1 MALKCCLQKN
11 NKYYISYLIEV
22 ILINYI
28 ELFAGIGGISSGLSH
43 QRFNCLL
50 AAEYDPFSKVQV
62 TQDAY
67 ATLHPHTEITGDVRQ
82 ISLRDVPEHDLLV
95 FTPPWQSFS
104 ISGLRKGFDDTR
116 GTLSFDALN
125 IAKFKQPAFL
135 LFENVKGLI
144 SHEKGNTLKTLL
156 MAMNEIGYNVDFEL
170 MNPKDFGIPQNRSR
184 IFIVGVRKDLI
195 HCEHW
200 KTTSS
205 YTDNVLKIKSK
216 ILETTSIDSFN
227 FNWPQTTHN
236 AATISLLPFLDS
248 NVDAQFYLSKEKHQF
263 ILNQMIHNNFRYSD
277 RNNVICINPR
287 TITNTQTRQ
296 QDRVYLSTHCMTTL
310 QAQLNGRFN
319 IIEDIDLHQLSF
331 ANRMQGFHIRR
342 LTPRECLRLQNF
354 PSNTYDI
361 LKEAGF
367 KDAAIYKFAG
377 NAVNALVIEKLGIEL
392 LKLYDSLC
400 NSISLENLTTSIN
413 NN

>member
-1 MALKCCLQKN
+1 M
-11 NKYYISYLIEV
+11 IT
-22 ILINYI
+22 INYI
-28 ELFAGIGGISSGLSH
+28 ELFAGIGGISFGLSQ

-67 ATLHPHTEITGDVRQ
+67 ATLHPHTKITGDVRQ
-82 ISLRDVPEHDLLV
+82 LSLPDVPEHNLLV
-95 FTPPWQSFS
+95 FTPPCQSFS

-116 GTLSFDALN
+116 GTLTFDALN

-144 SHEKGNTLKTLL
+144 SHDQGNTLKTLL
-156 MAMNEIGYNVDFEL
+156 MAMNDIGYNVDFEL

-184 IFIVGVRKDLI
+184 IFIVGVRKDLLQ
-195 HCEHW
+195 CEDW

-205 YTDNVLKIKSK
+205 YTDNVLKTKSK

-227 FNWPQTTHN
+227 FSWPQITHN
-236 AATISLLPFLDS
+236 AAAISLHPFLDS

-263 ILNQMIHNNFRYSD
+263 ILNQMIHNNFRYSN

-287 TITNTQTRQ
+287 TTTNTQTRQ
-296 QDRVYLSTHCMTTL
+296 QDRVYLPTHCMTTL

-319 IIEDIDLHQLSF
+319 IVEGFDVNQLSSTPLTPDF
-331 ANRMQGFHIRR
+331 RIRR

-367 KDAAIYKFAG
+367 KDASIYKFAG

-392 LKLYDSLC
+392 LKLHRTLHNNLLLE
-400 NSISLENLTTSIN
+400 NSITFSEIQENIN
-413 NN
+413 